1 MIDRNSTNVALE
13 NIFEQIFAM
22 VSQASRVPFTDT
34 IFMDEGKLVNLLDEL
49 REAIPREIKNA
60 SQVLDDKKSIVSRA
74 RQDAEVIVQNA
85 KIEAESIV
93 SAAREQAD
101 AMVQQEEVV
110 AQANATAE
118 EIKQN
123 ALHYQA
129 DIQTAAD
136 EYALQVKQDALKYA
150 DDMLNYLSDSMS
162 SALAGMAENRQ
173 SIENEIGKLLRP
185 EAQPEEEAGE
195 QL

>member
-1 MIDRNSTNVALE
+1 MDRNSTNVALE

-60 SQVLDDKKSIVSRA
+60 SQVLDDKKSIVSKA
-74 RQDAEVIVQNA
+74 RQDAEIILQNA
-85 KIEAESIV
+85 KIEAEGIV
-93 SAAREQAD
+93 SEASKQAE

-110 AQANATAE
+110 AQAHATAE

-129 DIQTAAD
+129 DVQMAAN
-136 EYALQVKQDALKYA
+136 EYALQVKQDALRYA

-162 SALAGMAENRQ
+162 SALAGMAENHK
-173 SIENEIGKLLRP
+173 SIENEISKLLSP
-185 EAQPEEEAGE
+185 ASQPEEVAGE
-195 QL
+195 QQ